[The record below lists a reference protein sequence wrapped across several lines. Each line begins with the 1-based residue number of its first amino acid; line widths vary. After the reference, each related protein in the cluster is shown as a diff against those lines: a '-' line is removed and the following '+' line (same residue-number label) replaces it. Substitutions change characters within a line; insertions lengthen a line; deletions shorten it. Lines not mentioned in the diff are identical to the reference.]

1 MFKQLLVH
9 LDPSDQGKRRLA
21 AAAGVASTFDAH
33 LTGLYVIPPEPVPP
47 YAAGVPVS
55 GSAALLE
62 AGGSNELRE
71 QVDATRQA
79 FESMCGRTGVRGRW
93 RQAEGPVALI
103 VSMHARYADL
113 AIIGQ
118 DGTEPDSMLITPGL
132 AAEVALDSGGPVL
145 IIPHSG
151 EWAQI
156 GTRPMVAWSGTRE
169 SSRAVH
175 DALPFLKRAKETT
188 VLTVREPSG
197 DSDEPTESE
206 LDIVA
211 YLGRHGIEAT
221 FRRETTELD
230 VADELLARM
239 GDQLCDLL
247 VMGAYG
253 HSRLRELVF
262 GGATKSMLAHMT
274 APVLMSN

>member
-1 MFKQLLVH
+1 MFKNLLVH
-9 LDPSDQGKRRLA
+9 LDPSDQGSRRLA
-21 AAAGVASTFDAH
+21 AAAGVARAFDAH
-33 LTGLYVIPPEPVPP
+33 VRGLYVIPPDPVPP
-47 YAAGVPVS
+47 YAAGVPVG
-55 GSAALLE
+55 GSAGLLE
-62 AGGSNELRE
+62 AGGSNALRE
-71 QVDATRQA
+71 QMDATRQA
-79 FESMCGRTGVRGRW
+79 FESVCERTGVAGTW
-93 RQAEGPVALI
+93 GQMEGPVALI
-103 VSMHARYADL
+103 LSLYARYADL
-113 AIIGQ
+113 SIVGQ
-118 DGTEPDSMLITPGL
+118 DAEPDTGLFLPGL

-145 IIPHSG
+145 VIPHSG
-151 EWAQI
+151 DWETI
-156 GTRPMVAWSGTRE
+156 GSRPMVAWSGTRE

-188 VLTVREPSG
+188 VLTVREPS
-197 DSDEPTESE
+197 DDRDEPSE
-206 LDIVA
+206 PGLDIVG
-211 YLGRHGIEAT
+211 YLGRHGIEAK

-239 GDQLCDLL
+239 GDHLCDLL